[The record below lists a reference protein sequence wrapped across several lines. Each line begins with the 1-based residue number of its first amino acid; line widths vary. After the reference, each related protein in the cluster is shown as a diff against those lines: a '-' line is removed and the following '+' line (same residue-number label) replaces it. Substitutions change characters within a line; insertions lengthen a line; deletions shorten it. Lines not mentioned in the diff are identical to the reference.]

1 MAISQWSNVAI
12 DTLACFDDERQAQG
26 LFMQSSHGGV
36 YTCEPAAAAAAGG
49 GGGGYPSLL
58 FAVES
63 RRQSD
68 SRTGETIA
76 SEPRSYHGPLTQ

>member
-26 LFMQSSHGGV
+26 HFMQSSHGGV
-36 YTCEPAAAAAAGG
+36 YTCEPAAAAA
-49 GGGGYPSLL
+49 GYPSLL

-76 SEPRSYHGPLTQ
+76 SKPRSYHGPLTQ